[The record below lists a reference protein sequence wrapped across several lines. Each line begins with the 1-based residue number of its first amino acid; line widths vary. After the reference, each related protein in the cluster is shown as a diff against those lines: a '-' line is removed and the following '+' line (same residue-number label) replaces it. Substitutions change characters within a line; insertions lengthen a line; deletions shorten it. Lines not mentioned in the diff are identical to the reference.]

1 VSPVDPGFRALE
13 QRRSQ
18 LDAIRENSAR
28 LAYCHLTFTTSGW
41 GEFKV
46 PDAVRFTCTFAE
58 RPAVSHGLSID
69 GDDLVPT
76 RFPRVTAGVYKW
88 VQDVD
93 DFYIGAHV
101 FFVVE
106 TMGLQLETSVQT
118 LDPVTMP
125 AGATFTAR
133 EQSNLDRAKKDP
145 KYDLIHDLQFTGIGI
160 KALPSY
166 LVDN

>member
-1 VSPVDPGFRALE
+1 MSPVDPGFRALE
-13 QRRSQ
+13 QRRQQ
-18 LDAIRENSAR
+18 LDAVRENSSR

-46 PDAVRFTCTFAE
+46 PDAVRFTCTFIE
-58 RPAVSHGLSID
+58 RPAISAGLSID
-69 GDDLVPT
+69 GDALVET

-93 DFYIGAHV
+93 GFYIGAHV

-106 TMGLQLETSVQT
+106 TMGVQLETSVAT
-118 LDPVTMP
+118 DDPGSLP
-125 AGATFTAR
+125 AGATYTAR
-133 EQSNLDRAKKDP
+133 EKSNVDRAKADP
-145 KYDLIHDLQFTGIGI
+145 KYDLVHDLQFSGIGI

-166 LVDN
+166 LLDN